1 MKDHYR
7 TLGVPDNASEQD
19 IKLAYRRLAKRYHP
33 DVNAGAVGAEERFK
47 EITEA
52 YNILSDFSLRR
63 AYDARRMR
71 PFMYMPDNKEEKKDP
86 RRKEY
91 SEEELERAQ
100 DRHRKKMLA
109 NMKRR
114 KNILKGMIVTF
125 ILFMGA
131 SAAFENYID
140 EKREKESQALSARPD
155 SLMKL
160 NPPYEKTKMENMDS
174 PYDSIFGEG
183 VYVQNSDLRFVL
195 YISFSDAV
203 ICVQQADP
211 PFKTIR
217 NEFIYARNGF
227 VMGGLPEG
235 KYNIKLYTGF
245 TWDMNKKSP
254 GGKRVGGFKYNEKFY
269 RVHDGPFILNTKK
282 TKGPDTNSCDTIMLN
297 PYLIKFDSISRS
309 AFFNAGEK

>member
-33 DVNAGAVGAEERFK
+33 DVNAGAAGAEERFK

-63 AYDARRMR
+63 AYDAKRMR
-71 PFMYMPDNKEEKKDP
+71 PFLYVAEKQEKKDP

-91 SEEELERAQ
+91 SEEDLERAR
-100 DRHRKKMLA
+100 DRHRKKVLA
-109 NMKRR
+109 HMKRR

-131 SAAFENYID
+131 SMAFENYITD
-140 EKREKESQALSARPD
+140 KREKESLALNARLD

-160 NPPYEKTKMENMDS
+160 SSHYSKTEIENMDS
-174 PYDSIFGEG
+174 PFDSIFGEG
-183 VYVQNSDLRFVL
+183 VYRQNSTAHFVV
-195 YISFSDAV
+195 YMPFSDAV
-203 ICVQQADP
+203 ICAVQADSP
-211 PFKTIR
+211 YRTIR
-217 NEFIYARNGF
+217 NEFIYAPNGF
-227 VMGGLPEG
+227 VMRSMPDG

-254 GGKRVGGFKYNEKFY
+254 GGKKTGGFKYNEKFY
-269 RVHDGPFILNTKK
+269 RVHSGPFVLNTQKE
-282 TKGPDTNSCDTIMLN
+282 KGADTNSCDTIILN
-297 PYLIKFDSISRS
+297 PYLIKFDPISRDE
-309 AFFNAGEK
+309 FFYAGRK